1 MTVEGGV
8 VARVAVF
15 YDIIGGSGG
24 GEGPFEDEADE
35 RVSGVR
41 RRSVASSKEAGAKR
55 AICV

>member
-41 RRSVASSKEAGAKR
+41 CRSVASSKEAGAKR